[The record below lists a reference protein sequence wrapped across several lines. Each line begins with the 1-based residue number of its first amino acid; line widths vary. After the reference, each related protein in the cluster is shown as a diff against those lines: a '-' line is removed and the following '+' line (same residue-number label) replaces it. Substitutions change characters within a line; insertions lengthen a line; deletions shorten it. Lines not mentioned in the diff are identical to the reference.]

1 MSNNQP
7 QPAKKTNNPFDIFII
22 GARKGLNITLNNLV
36 PNILMAYA
44 VAEVLRILGV
54 MKMVGEIFGPL
65 MFVFG
70 LPGEAVTVVLTAWLS
85 SSASVGMAA
94 NMAANG
100 ILDARHVTILM
111 PCFFLLGAQLQYMGR
126 LLGVADVPK
135 RYWPLLMSA
144 SLLNALCAML
154 VMNWFFA

>member
-85 SSASVGMAA
+85 YLIV
-94 NMAANG
+94 NTKQTE
-100 ILDARHVTILM
+100 VTIE
-111 PCFFLLGAQLQYMGR
+111 
-126 LLGVADVPK
+126 
-135 RYWPLLMSA
+135 
-144 SLLNALCAML
+144 N
-154 VMNWFFA
+154 

>member
-65 MFVFG
+65 MFIFG

-85 SSASVGMAA
+85 SSASVGLAA

-144 SLLNALCAML
+144 SLLNALLAML
-154 VMNWFFA
+154 VMNFFFA

>member
-85 SSASVGMAA
+85 SSASVGLAA

-111 PCFFLLGAQLQYMGR
+111 P
-126 LLGVADVPK
+126 
-135 RYWPLLMSA
+135 
-144 SLLNALCAML
+144 
-154 VMNWFFA
+154 

>member
-7 QPAKKTNNPFDIFII
+7 QPAKKANNPFDIFII

-54 MKMVGEIFGPL
+54 MKMVGEIFGPW

-85 SSASVGMAA
+85 SSASVGLAA

>member
-7 QPAKKTNNPFDIFII
+7 KVNNPFDIFII

-54 MKMVGEIFGPL
+54 MKFVGEVFGPL
-65 MFVFG
+65 MFIFG

-85 SSASVGMAA
+85 SSASVGLAA

-111 PCFFLLGAQLQYMGR
+111 PAFFLLGAQLQYMGR

-144 SLLNALCAML
+144 SLLNALLAML

>member
-1 MSNNQP
+1 MSNNRP

-85 SSASVGMAA
+85 SSASVGLAA

>member
-85 SSASVGMAA
+85 SSASVGLAA

-111 PCFFLLGAQLQYMGR
+111 PCFFMLGAQLQYMGR

>member
-36 PNILMAYA
+36 PIILMAYA

-85 SSASVGMAA
+85 SSASVGLAA

-144 SLLNALCAML
+144 SLLNALLAML
-154 VMNWFFA
+154 VMNFFFA